1 MTVCKLRQEKGVKW
15 HVRVVLCST
24 EDLKYRSVT
33 GKNLTLA
40 S

>member
-24 EDLKYRSVT
+24 ELKILNIDRLLE
-33 GKNLTLA
+33 KILP
-40 S
+40 